1 MAKEQKKG
9 LGKGLGVLFG
19 GDVAL
24 DGLTRPA
31 ADNPLFK
38 QPQENKPQAPEA
50 PAAEPTTDGDQFR
63 MVEVEKIQENPYQP
77 RKDFNEDALTDL
89 TESVREKGILSPL
102 LVVQKGEEYIL
113 VAGERRLRAAKGAGL
128 SEVPCIVRVLDD
140 EEMAQ
145 IALIENIQRADLNV
159 IEEANGYAALIKTY
173 HYTQQQLAD
182 LMGKSRPYIANLLR
196 LLELPQPVM
205 EALQAGKISAGHARA
220 LLAIK
225 DPELAAGLCSDVIAQ
240 DLSVRALEALIQD
253 IQQFSDEL
261 DDNTKPEKAPRTNSQ
276 KYRALCEQLT
286 DKLQTKVAVS
296 GTAKRGHLVI
306 DFYGDE
312 DLTRILDVLGI
323 ELY

>member
-24 DGLTRPA
+24 DGLTRPQA
-31 ADNPLFK
+31 EPLFK
-38 QPQENKPQAPEA
+38 TPESTVKSENEPMPEEA
-50 PAAEPTTDGDQFR
+50 TLQGDQFR
-63 MVEVEKIQENPYQP
+63 MVAVSKISENPYQP

-89 TESVREKGILSPL
+89 TESIREKGVLSPL
-102 LVVQKGEEYIL
+102 LVVQKGEDYLL

-128 SEVPCIVRVLDD
+128 AEVPCIVRVLDE

-159 IEEANGYAALIKTY
+159 IEEANGYAALIKKY
-173 HYTQQQLAD
+173 NYTQQQLAD
-182 LMGKSRPYIANLLR
+182 LMGRSRPYIANLLR

-205 EALQAGKISAGHARA
+205 EALEAGKISAGHARA

-253 IQQFSDEL
+253 IQAFSDTL
-261 DDNTKPEKAPRTNSQ
+261 DDNEEPKKPETNSQ

-286 DKLQTKVAVS
+286 DKLQTKVAVKGS
-296 GTAKRGHLVI
+296 AKRGHLVI

-312 DLTRILDVLGI
+312 DLTRILDALGI